1 VKRMFVIRSIKQI
14 DCLGLSFRF
23 ARAGLKFDLGG
34 EVRQTHPF
42 CALES
47 RELAPHAWLIGQG

>member
-1 VKRMFVIRSIKQI
+1 MFVIRSIKQI